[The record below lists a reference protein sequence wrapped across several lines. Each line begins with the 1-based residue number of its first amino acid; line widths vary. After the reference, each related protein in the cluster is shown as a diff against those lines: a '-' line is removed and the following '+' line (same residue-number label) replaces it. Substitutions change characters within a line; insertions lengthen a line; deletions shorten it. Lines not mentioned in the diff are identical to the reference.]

1 MNRRGRRSLQG
12 FTLVELLVALFV
24 LSLLA
29 MLSWRA
35 LDGMVRTQSQTQ
47 ARSDE
52 VLALQVG
59 LAQWNTDLDAL
70 IQLPQLRALE
80 WNGRVLRLTRIG
92 PGKEGVVV
100 AAWAQRMVNGRGT
113 WLRWQSPV
121 LSTRGQ
127 VEEAWLRADNWS
139 QNPGDAERAREVA
152 ITPLAE
158 WQVFYY
164 RNDAW
169 VHPQSSDVPGA
180 RGQPAPP
187 PPQGPPAAPSA
198 TMPVLPDGVRLVLAL
213 PAGQA
218 ISGTLTVDWVSPRV
232 AGSRS

>member
-1 MNRRGRRSLQG
+1 MTRPGRRTLRG

-47 ARSDE
+47 ARADE

-80 WNGRVLRLTRIG
+80 WNGRVLRITRIG

-100 AAWAQRMVNGRGT
+100 AAWAQRIVNGRGT
-113 WLRWQSPV
+113 WLRWQSP
-121 LSTRGQ
+121 LLNTRGQ

-152 ITPLAE
+152 IAPLAE

-180 RGQPAPP
+180 SGQPAPP
-187 PPQGPPAAPSA
+187 PPQGTPAAPTSTA
-198 TMPVLPDGVRLVLAL
+198 PVLPDGVRLVLAL
-213 PAGQA
+213 PGGQA

>member
-1 MNRRGRRSLQG
+1 MNRARRSALRG

-35 LDGMVRTQSQTQ
+35 LDGMVRTQTQTQ
-47 ARSDE
+47 ARADE

-59 LAQWNTDLDAL
+59 LAQWTTDLDAL
-70 IQLPQLRALE
+70 VQLPQLRALE
-80 WNGRVLRLTRIG
+80 WNGRVLRLTRLG
-92 PGKEGVVV
+92 PAKEGVVV
-100 AAWAQRMVNGRGT
+100 AAWAQRIVNGRGT

-127 VEEAWLRADNWS
+127 VAEAWQRADNWA

-152 ITPLAE
+152 IAPLAE

-180 RGQPAPP
+180 GGQAPP
-187 PPQGPPAAPSA
+187 QTPPETPPAPSA
-198 TMPVLPDGVRLVLAL
+198 AVPVLPDGVRLVLAL
-213 PAGQA
+213 PQGLA